1 MITVTDCH
9 SNSLGAAKK
18 KCPWKRLISQAVQT
32 TICYTLL
39 PIQGTYVL
47 SQRDSNRFRK
57 PSPCSVAKDD
67 VELGCLHS
75 FQDMLV
81 DVQDGY
87 LLGKSSSE
95 FRDELTKI
103 VASKIYRFI
112 YIWHRSLITV
122 QNKNLSI
129 ERDKCLSKLMII
141 VSHFRQFTA
150 SIGNYVISAFDK
162 KCLWKLNV
170 CHYYLNVYWY
180 LCTIF
185 SFCFFLLKTM
195 RKA

>member
-1 MITVTDCH
+1 MLYPT
-9 SNSLGAAKK
+9 AK
-18 KCPWKRLISQAVQT
+18 
-32 TICYTLL
+32 
-39 PIQGTYVL
+39 QGTYVL

-103 VASKIYRFI
+103 VASEIYRFI
-112 YIWHRSLITV
+112 YYFYMWHRSLITV

-141 VSHFRQFTA
+141 EFHTLDSLQLQLEIMLYRLLT
-150 SIGNYVISAFDK
+150 K
-162 KCLWKLNV
+162 
-170 CHYYLNVYWY
+170 NVYEN
-180 LCTIF
+180 
-185 SFCFFLLKTM
+185 
-195 RKA
+195 